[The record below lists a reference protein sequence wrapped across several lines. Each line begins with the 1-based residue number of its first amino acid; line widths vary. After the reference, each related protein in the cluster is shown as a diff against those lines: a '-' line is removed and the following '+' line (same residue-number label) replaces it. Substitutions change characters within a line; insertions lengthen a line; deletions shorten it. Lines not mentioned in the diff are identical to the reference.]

1 MNNAANCAR
10 LMNTEEQQVQSLISQ
25 LSCILVRRI
34 KMRSTEGVDHDREVQ
49 TSLKSAGLVSRTQS
63 DVIDVNL
70 SNARSDAPPQS
81 IQDTRLKSISQ
92 SVSQSNQWTS
102 LVLASSWSYLPLEPQ
117 QQFIKIVG
125 VKMYYRWFL
134 CSNVS
139 LLYVILSAC
148 YSPMCFG
155 FFLLDI

>member
-1 MNNAANCAR
+1 MKNAANCAR

-92 SVSQSNQWTS
+92 SVSQF
-102 LVLASSWSYLPLEPQ
+102 LPARRYASAGNSD
-117 QQFIKIVG
+117 
-125 VKMYYRWFL
+125 R
-134 CSNVS
+134 NVS
-139 LLYVILSAC
+139 VCPSVRHAPVLCQNEES
-148 YSPMCFG
+148 
-155 FFLLDI
+155 

>member
-1 MNNAANCAR
+1 
-10 LMNTEEQQVQSLISQ
+10 MNTEEQQVQSLISQ

-92 SVSQSNQWTS
+92 SVSQSNQ
-102 LVLASSWSYLPLEPQ
+102 
-117 QQFIKIVG
+117 
-125 VKMYYRWFL
+125 
-134 CSNVS
+134 
-139 LLYVILSAC
+139 
-148 YSPMCFG
+148 
-155 FFLLDI
+155 